1 MAFDPAAPKRPL
13 TAFKLFM
20 NEFRSKYS
28 EQYPNISFAEMTD
41 IGESRIY

>member
-1 MAFDPAAPKRPL
+1 MTFDPDAPKRPL

-28 EQYPNISFAEMTD
+28 VEYPNISFAEMTD
-41 IGESRIY
+41 IGK